1 MDIKSIEK
9 IAKQVIADQEDSKK
23 RYNEWEIKC
32 FGETDETLEFSH
44 RRWVKGVEAL
54 LEQIIKEED
63 YQ

>member
-23 RYNEWEIKC
+23 RYNEWEIKH
-32 FGETDETLEFSH
+32 FGGTDEALEFSH

-54 LEQIIKEED
+54 LEWLNKENN
-63 YQ
+63 